1 MNLNSAICIVFP
13 DTTPDDIVC
22 AAKKHNVYVMAEE
35 KFISSKEYSTYFSD
49 FTMPADVSEIFLL
62 FLFSSEHSILA
73 DSEDNLAAALE
84 EIKEYKKLSFYH
96 NN

>member
-13 DTTPDDIVC
+13 DTTSKDVSC
-22 AAKKHNVYVMAEE
+22 AAKKHNVHVLAEE

-49 FTMPADVSEIFLL
+49 FTMPAGISEIFLL

-84 EIKEYKKLSFYH
+84 EIKEYKKVPFYH

>member
-13 DTTPDDIVC
+13 NTTSIDVAC
-22 AAKKHNVYVMAEE
+22 AAKKHNVQILAEE
-35 KFISSKEYSTYFSD
+35 KFISDKEYSTYFSD
-49 FTMPADVSEIFLL
+49 FTMPVGVSEIFLL
-62 FLFSSEHSILA
+62 FLFSSQYSILA

-84 EIKEYKKLSFYH
+84 EIKEYRKIPAYQ